1 MENPQNQVSLPL
13 TPLEDSPTTFLLP
26 AATEKP
32 SRFYIP
38 KRFILLAMCFVG
50 MIICYADRTNFSVA
64 VIPMVKQYGW
74 DKTLEGVV
82 LSGFWYGYAITQV
95 PGGYL
100 SDKYSGK
107 TVLSV
112 AVVLWSLCT
121 VVTPPAAQAGI
132 VPLFITR
139 LLMGNLLNLLMK

>member
-1 MENPQNQVSLPL
+1 MEKSSSQTNLPV
-13 TPLEDSPTTFLLP
+13 TPLEDAPTTLLLP
-26 AATEKP
+26 AASERP
-32 SRFYIP
+32 GRFYIP
-38 KRFILLAMCFVG
+38 KRFILVAMCFLG

-64 VIPMVKQYGW
+64 IIPMVKQYKW
-74 DKTLEGVV
+74 EKTIEGVI

-107 TVLSV
+107 IVLSV

-132 VPLFITR
+132 VPLFISR
-139 LLMGNLLNLLMK
+139 FLMGNQKYV